1 MMDEFDEQEQIV
13 LKLMFHLMHEII
25 DYSDGFFTLSSGE
38 SFSRND
44 LWKLAQKLNISDY

>member
-1 MMDEFDEQEQIV
+1 MDEFDEQEQIV